1 MTENIVENKIK
12 KRFDYIDTLKFLA
25 ILAIIF
31 LHAYKIN
38 THIIIMHH
46 NFYNLRAFT
55 DFGVPLFLMVTGALA
70 LNKNI
75 DLDTFLKK
83 KFTRIMLPLIF
94 YLIVSF
100 FIGLFTN
107 FLTFYW
113 YSWMILGAYL
123 AIPLVNKIIQNSSM
137 KELEYFVGLIIFTSI
152 FYCCSKFLNF
162 KFAFDL
168 NYFINPIS
176 YIVLG
181 YYIFKK
187 DFTKYLS
194 ANKMILLSTIAFFI
208 ISVIKMKVGLLNSIY
223 PHYHL
228 FSGIDLGIIAML
240 QAACV
245 FLIVRYV
252 YDEHAD
258 KFRAF
263 RNFLQKN
270 TLKKFFLSVIR
281 STYGIFFVHVI
292 IFRAYIY
299 PVWGLM
305 GFKGISSFLLIFV
318 SVFISFILSWIITYI
333 LGRIPYIKYFSGYY

>member
-1 MTENIVENKIK
+1 MDVLIMDINKRIK
-12 KRFDYIDTLKFLA
+12 YIDMLKFLA
-25 ILAIIF
+25 IFAVIF

-270 TLKKFFLSVIR
+270 TLKKFFLSVSR